1 MVAAVFREP
10 PSDAIAEKDGPIN
23 NGDDARPVGD
33 RLIARGQG
41 SSTMIETKIVALLVG
56 VGILL
61 TVFAEQIGQEAFLA
75 IVAFAS

>member
-1 MVAAVFREP
+1 
-10 PSDAIAEKDGPIN
+10 
-23 NGDDARPVGD
+23 
-33 RLIARGQG
+33 
-41 SSTMIETKIVALLVG
+41 MIETKIVALLVG